1 MVMCAPARLRG
12 PHIKTERAGADN
24 AVGKFEFVSMCI
36 FYAGLRGSSPA
47 YMLGVSR
54 GVCPLV
60 IAGLARGSLRG
71 SDASLAD
78 RRVGRSAC
86 GGEDDLCSEAIGRG
100 CSSAHPELGRMREP
114 IFRALS

>member
-71 SDASLAD
+71 TGVALTAM
-78 RRVGRSAC
+78 RCGRSGF
-86 GGEDDLCSEAIGRG
+86 GGEDDLR
-100 CSSAHPELGRMREP
+100 
-114 IFRALS
+114 